1 MNVNGRL
8 TITEVAERVGVT
20 TRTIRRWET
29 ARKVKRA
36 KRDWRGWRVY
46 DHDAI
51 EELIEFHKCSILVQ
65 DNRELGTRTAQLQNY
80 RMRNE

>member
-29 ARKVKRA
+29 ASKVKMA

-51 EELIEFHKCSILVQ
+51 EELIEFHDMVS
-65 DNRELGTRTAQLQNY
+65 
-80 RMRNE
+80 